1 MEVVL
6 VFLSRDFF
14 LSATPHSENR
24 PVSGVWGGLGW
35 DVWSLW
41 FTEAEASVERS

>member
-6 VFLSRDFF
+6 VFLSLDFF

-24 PVSGVWGGLGW
+24 PVSGVV
-35 DVWSLW
+35 VWAGVGCLISLVYQ
-41 FTEAEASVERS
+41 SRNQC